1 MAKRTVTE
9 RVEEFK
15 SKKSPRMAKM
25 SFDEMSEIAQMFG
38 PFLNFCDAFKIINTA
53 FYLGYIK
60 GQRAKKGGAA

>member
-1 MAKRTVTE
+1 MSRRTVVE

-25 SFDEMSEIAQMFG
+25 TFDEMSEIVQMFG